1 LRPNLLLTGL
11 ALAILAHSAQAQQPK
26 KDDRIK
32 NAAGEAEPRVH
43 QMVIL
48 NGGTRSV
55 HYFAVGGSPS
65 EQSALD
71 SLGRAENKVA
81 MEDSLQA
88 LKRQYISTEQALEA
102 RRRQQ
107 QLALYGVSFETNS
120 KRKTEIQDNFVNVDT
135 PLVGGSFGSPF
146 FPGNGG
152 FSGLTSANPGV
163 RPPGF
168 VGTATAASGFPSFG
182 LLGTGLGPRSFGAG
196 NGTGFGNSGFLGNGF
211 FGGGFAGGAPYN
223 FPGPGVPS
231 SGQETFSLATDSK
244 FTQSL
249 ANGIG
254 DEGAFKRAMVA
265 AIAKDGSGDSS
276 SSAAAR
282 EYDRAV
288 ANAAPLLRK
297 SNIVG
302 VDYQKKQSRR
312 AIVTMKDKEKLT
324 GVLVS
329 EDPEWVVIQTDDSEI
344 KVRTADVAR
353 ITMERQK

>member
-26 KDDRIK
+26 KDDKIK
-32 NAAGEAEPRVH
+32 TATGEAEPQVH

-48 NGGTRSV
+48 NGGTRTV

-107 QLALYGVSFETNS
+107 QLALYGVSFETNTKS
-120 KRKTEIQDNFVNVDT
+120 KTEIQDNFVNVDT

-146 FPGNGG
+146 FPGSG
-152 FSGLTSANPGV
+152 FSGITSANPGV

-182 LLGTGLGPRSFGAG
+182 LLGTGLGPRGF
-196 NGTGFGNSGFLGNGF
+196 GTGFGNTGFPGNGF
-211 FGGGFAGGAPYN
+211 FGGGFAGGAPYS

-265 AIAKDGSGDSS
+265 AIAKEGSGDSPPPHPCF
-276 SSAAAR
+276 AR
-282 EYDRAV
+282 ATSLASITKRSQPV
-288 ANAAPLLRK
+288 AL
-297 SNIVG
+297 S
-302 VDYQKKQSRR
+302 
-312 AIVTMKDKEKLT
+312 
-324 GVLVS
+324 
-329 EDPEWVVIQTDDSEI
+329 
-344 KVRTADVAR
+344 
-353 ITMERQK
+353 